1 MISINPDAHSIREN
15 TRGVASA
22 RKGRLTKDMTWNVMP
37 LKRYRTSWQ
46 KRDLSEL
53 KGDIKSKLFDPKKPV
68 NSALP
73 VR

>member
-1 MISINPDAHSIREN
+1 
-15 TRGVASA
+15 
-22 RKGRLTKDMTWNVMP
+22 MTWIVMP

-73 VR
+73 VRQRIDLFKFNYL